1 MQIQTWHP
9 PLRLRIQ
16 AKYYVKSGLTNVLKM
31 PVKPKIC
38 IYFRFGLPTM
48 KHIKREF
55 ILKAW
60 VRVPGVDLVD
70 GTESTIKLFHN
81 MVMLIFFC

>member
-1 MQIQTWHP
+1 
-9 PLRLRIQ
+9 
-16 AKYYVKSGLTNVLKM
+16 
-31 PVKPKIC
+31 
-38 IYFRFGLPTM
+38 M

-81 MVMLIFFC
+81 MVMLIFLLKFCMQAEQQ